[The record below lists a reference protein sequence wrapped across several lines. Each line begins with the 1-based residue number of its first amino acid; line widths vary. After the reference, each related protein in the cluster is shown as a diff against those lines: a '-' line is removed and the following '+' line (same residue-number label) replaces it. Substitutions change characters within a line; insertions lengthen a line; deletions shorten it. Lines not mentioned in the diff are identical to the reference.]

1 MLKRQ
6 FPGIRD
12 AQRLLALE
20 TSAQISFCL
29 AASTGNQQSFS
40 TINPTNRTLQG
51 FGRGRTLLELLEILG
66 NRNEAMEQLVN
77 ALLASLQPGFSSSVV
92 GNNVS

>member
-1 MLKRQ
+1 M
-6 FPGIRD
+6 
-12 AQRLLALE
+12 
-20 TSAQISFCL
+20 
-29 AASTGNQQSFS
+29 
-40 TINPTNRTLQG
+40 NPSNRTLQG

-66 NRNEAMEQLVN
+66 NRNEAMEQLGN